1 MNDFSA
7 KHKLNFC
14 IRTTRRRRTVQL
26 ARTVGPTKQFFN
38 HHIGHFLVGIRRSHR
53 WISPELNCAAFSK
66 QRFRVIWWSCKDS
79 LLFNYILFVVDVAQQ
94 DLILIPWMH
103 SQVTMDAP
111 LISLLNGLF
120 RTIDS
125 PFFVVWWE
133 TRRDTH
139 VAGLFTLWVWNCIRG
154 WSRFGQAN
162 GIQMPLDEH
171 KTTQLVEILRRSF
184 LLVFAIFR
192 YVSLK

>member
-1 MNDFSA
+1 MIFRQNI
-7 KHKLNFC
+7 N
-14 IRTTRRRRTVQL
+14 
-26 ARTVGPTKQFFN
+26 
-38 HHIGHFLVGIRRSHR
+38 
-53 WISPELNCAAFSK
+53 WISAFERRDDDGRCNLQELLVQQNSSLIIILVTSWWEFADHIDGSLQSWIVRHFQSNDSE
-66 QRFRVIWWSCKDS
+66 WWSCKDS